1 MEGAVYGD
9 SFWEKNPY
17 LLLPAPPLLPLE
29 SVHTNSSSLL
39 QTQIQ
44 TWCDRSERFVSPFG
58 FGDGPCGATQGH
70 ACGFSS
76 PCLQEM
82 SFVDG
87 FLVDRESMNWTHER
101 NGGEVDDLSCEVVS
115 KGEGKDPSGGRLKRS
130 SSSNLVKGQWTAE
143 EDRLLVRLVKQ
154 YGDRKWSLIA
164 QKLVGRIG
172 KQCRER
178 WHNHLR
184 PDIKKDTWNEEE
196 EKLLVEA
203 HEKIGNRWAEI
214 AKRIP
219 GRTENAVKNH
229 WNATKRKQ
237 NSKRRIKK
245 ATAQRGKTQPSILQD
260 YIIRKSRND
269 SPINPTTQK
278 NQPHFPTFPKPST
291 FTSTSDSSTM
301 VTHTIESPIYIE
313 NNYSENTTMGCTD
326 EEHSQI
332 IQIQNTLFS
341 DDFPFDDNKQ
351 LPEMLE
357 LATFFSSSPLTDL
370 CFDNNPHGETTATAT
385 SSTTTNVTSPAA
397 STYLSSDLYIS
408 YLLNGFSSSL
418 SSGYKNEDLNVEVL
432 MGEDQ
437 SSWSCRRDMDLIEM
451 VSCSKMPHSSN
462 SCL

>member
-1 MEGAVYGD
+1 M
-9 SFWEKNPY
+9 
-17 LLLPAPPLLPLE
+17 
-29 SVHTNSSSLL
+29 
-39 QTQIQ
+39 
-44 TWCDRSERFVSPFG
+44 
-58 FGDGPCGATQGH
+58 
-70 ACGFSS
+70 
-76 PCLQEM
+76 
-82 SFVDG
+82 
-87 FLVDRESMNWTHER
+87 
-101 NGGEVDDLSCEVVS
+101 
-115 KGEGKDPSGGRLKRS
+115 
-130 SSSNLVKGQWTAE
+130 
-143 EDRLLVRLVKQ
+143 
-154 YGDRKWSLIA
+154 
-164 QKLVGRIG
+164 
-172 KQCRER
+172 
-178 WHNHLR
+178 
-184 PDIKKDTWNEEE
+184 
-196 EKLLVEA
+196 
-203 HEKIGNRWAEI
+203 
-214 AKRIP
+214 
-219 GRTENAVKNH
+219 KNH

-301 VTHTIESPIYIE
+301 VTHTIENPIYIE

>member
-1 MEGAVYGD
+1 
-9 SFWEKNPY
+9 
-17 LLLPAPPLLPLE
+17 
-29 SVHTNSSSLL
+29 
-39 QTQIQ
+39 
-44 TWCDRSERFVSPFG
+44 
-58 FGDGPCGATQGH
+58 
-70 ACGFSS
+70 
-76 PCLQEM
+76 
-82 SFVDG
+82 
-87 FLVDRESMNWTHER
+87 
-101 NGGEVDDLSCEVVS
+101 
-115 KGEGKDPSGGRLKRS
+115 
-130 SSSNLVKGQWTAE
+130 
-143 EDRLLVRLVKQ
+143 
-154 YGDRKWSLIA
+154 
-164 QKLVGRIG
+164 
-172 KQCRER
+172 
-178 WHNHLR
+178 
-184 PDIKKDTWNEEE
+184 
-196 EKLLVEA
+196 
-203 HEKIGNRWAEI
+203 
-214 AKRIP
+214 
-219 GRTENAVKNH
+219 
-229 WNATKRKQ
+229 
-237 NSKRRIKK
+237 
-245 ATAQRGKTQPSILQD
+245 
-260 YIIRKSRND
+260 
-269 SPINPTTQK
+269 
-278 NQPHFPTFPKPST
+278 
-291 FTSTSDSSTM
+291 M

-462 SCL
+462 SCLWWWRWFDCCIIKEGRFRKRFVCNSWVGWNWIGFVGPGLTGTVRILCSLFWEEAFLDWDSGSFRLHSNHFHFFFLFVWFFLLSKYWTWMEKEISWL